1 MQITSPS
8 TQISLETVFERI
20 FAIGRISRR
29 DQQLLMSTLLSKEGL
44 NEAERQQISRVF
56 TALQKGLLK
65 VVD

>member
-8 TQISLETVFERI
+8 TQIPLDSIFARI

-29 DQQLLMSTLLSKEGL
+29 DQQLLMSILLSKEDL
-44 NEAERQQISRVF
+44 DDAERQQINRIF
-56 TALQKGLLK
+56 AALQKGLLK

>member
-8 TQISLETVFERI
+8 TQIPLDAIFERI

-29 DQQLLMSTLLSKEGL
+29 DQQLLMSVLLSKEDL
-44 NEAERQQISRVF
+44 DDAERQQINRIF
-56 TALQKGLLK
+56 AALQKGLLK